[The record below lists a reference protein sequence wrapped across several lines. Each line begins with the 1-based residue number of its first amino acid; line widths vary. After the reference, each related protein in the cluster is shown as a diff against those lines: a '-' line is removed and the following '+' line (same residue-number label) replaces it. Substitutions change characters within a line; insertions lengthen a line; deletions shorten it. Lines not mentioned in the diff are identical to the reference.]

1 MLKIIPVIDIKAG
14 QVVLAKQ
21 GQRHSYRPL
30 STPLCQSSQIDDVIN
45 AYLNVYCFTRI
56 YIADLDAL
64 MDTGNN
70 HGLINELFSRY
81 PEINFM
87 IDSGLVQPFY
97 TPPQVKQFTP
107 IIATESIVE
116 QDLIKLKQQTENFIL
131 SLDFSSQDTHMG
143 DSCLYSSPGLWPKQ
157 LILMT
162 LGLVGKNSGPGMVK
176 LAHYRQA
183 YPQHEFIAAGGIRDI
198 KDLLQLKT
206 IGIKTALVA
215 NALHH
220 RKLSSKDIQQLNR
233 QI

>member
-1 MLKIIPVIDIKAG
+1 MLQIVPVIDIKAG

-21 GQRHSYRPL
+21 GQRHCYRPL

-64 MDTGNN
+64 MNTGNN
-70 HGLINELFSRY
+70 HDLINKLFNRY

-87 IDSGLVQPFY
+87 IDSGSVQPLY
-97 TPPQVKQFTP
+97 TPSLRQQFTP

-131 SLDFSSQDTHMG
+131 SLDFSSQDTPMG
-143 DSCLYSSPGLWPKQ
+143 DSCLYSSPRLWPKQ

-162 LGLVGKNSGPGMVK
+162 LGLVGKNSGPDLIK

-215 NALHH
+215 SALHH
-220 RKLSSKDIQQLNR
+220 GKLSSEDIQQLNS
-233 QI
+233 QV